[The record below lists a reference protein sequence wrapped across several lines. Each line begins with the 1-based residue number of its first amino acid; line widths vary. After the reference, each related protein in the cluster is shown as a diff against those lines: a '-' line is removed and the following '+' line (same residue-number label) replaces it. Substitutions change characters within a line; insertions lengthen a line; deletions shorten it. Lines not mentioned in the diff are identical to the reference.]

1 MHNLILLWIMS
12 FVLGIM
18 RISSPLSLKPATA
31 LALTAAVAIVILFTA
46 NNVTIT
52 NAQQPQQPQPP
63 TSQPAVTQNRTS
75 SSLFQSTEDGFRV
88 QVPDGWVIHD
98 MKNTGYSLLTEVLQ
112 GYGVLAQ
119 LCPEEQQQTVRNVG
133 GSSSSSGGNTLSSS
147 SS

>member
-1 MHNLILLWIMS
+1 MS

-18 RISSPLSLKPATA
+18 RMSSPLSLKPATA

-52 NAQQPQQPQPP
+52 NAQQPQQPQP

-75 SSLFQSTEDGFRV
+75 SIFQSTEDGFRV

-98 MKNTGYSLLTEVLQ
+98 MKNTGFSLLTEVLQ

>member
-1 MHNLILLWIMS
+1 MRLPLLGS
-12 FVLGIM
+12 
-18 RISSPLSLKPATA
+18 PATA

-52 NAQQPQQPQPP
+52 NAQQPQQPQP

-75 SSLFQSTEDGFRV
+75 SIFQSTEDGFRV

-98 MKNTGYSLLTEVLQ
+98 MKNTGFSLLTEVLQ

-133 GSSSSSGGNTLSSS
+133 EWTIF
-147 SS
+147 